1 MTPAEERWWTGPA
14 LYVLLMPVIVCTRI
28 GRWLGRWVG

>member
-1 MTPAEERWWTGPA
+1 MTPAEERWWTPLALTA
-14 LYVLLMPVIVCTRI
+14 LYLPVIIGTRI